1 MTNQNA
7 PLSAPEI
14 DAHLDAILRASGSA
28 LRNYSLP
35 GYLESMRAAVRTVAS
50 DAVSK
55 LHAPVARPPVCAP
68 TWEEVKEANSVLAS
82 YSWNSNGEGGGV
94 TATERKLAAALL
106 RVAGVDWSPN
116 GDPVYALGT
125 PVADERAQHRNEGFS
140 SLSLWWTMIEAEA
153 ELIGK
158 PIKDDRPILSFM
170 GSGASHQV
178 TAGDIRAALASAP
191 VAGEAQPADITSRRL
206 SGVLSMD
213 GASLHMQPDG
223 SGQIIVAENDFTLED
238 DRDEGPDG
246 PQGSVHWV
254 ARLPAS
260 EIAAL
265 RDFLT
270 GHARPSD
277 DALWDQTLA
286 ERDEYHDMA
295 DKLAD
300 AIADHLLVEIGEH
313 SSSNCPW
320 MRALDAIRNAAPQAS
335 EAVGDAS
342 DMDDLRSRV
351 MAAIH
356 DCAAL
361 KPEDDESWDEWY
373 CAAFDLL
380 GSRVGEIFRVALS
393 AQPADK
399 PAISSPSSAGNPCPA
414 PVPAYPE
421 TGNSHT
427 DGGAVYG

>member
-35 GYLESMRAAVRTVAS
+35 GYLESMRAAVRAVAS

-106 RVAGVDWSPN
+106 RVAGVDWNPN
-116 GDPVYALGT
+116 GDPVYALRT
-125 PVADERAQHRNEGFS
+125 PVASIQTLVDEKVDPKYWAESLRLRALESTPGAGGAASGMVHTFTGKTDFV
-140 SLSLWWTMIEAEA
+140 IAEA
-153 ELIGK
+153 TMTRFCPGCGHVGDVADGHLDCC
-158 PIKDDRPILSFM
+158 PD
-170 GSGASHQV
+170 GSSARMVPKSI
-178 TAGDIRAALASAP
+178 AEKCRAAFLLAIKPLRENASAP
-191 VAGEAQPADITSRRL
+191 VAGEAQQPAKITFVN
-206 SGVLSMD
+206 G
-213 GASLHMQPDG
+213 
-223 SGQIIVAENDFTLED
+223 N
-238 DRDEGPDG
+238 
-246 PQGSVHWV
+246 
-254 ARLPAS
+254 PAS
-260 EIAAL
+260 CGCTIRFSDGGGEYSDVHYVSLCGTHSGAHLLSKVIKTGELTRAQHEDLEGEICAAL
-265 RDFLT
+265 DPAGSQAT
-270 GHARPSD
+270 
-277 DALWDQTLA
+277 
-286 ERDEYHDMA
+286 
-295 DKLAD
+295 
-300 AIADHLLVEIGEH
+300 
-313 SSSNCPW
+313 
-320 MRALDAIRNAAPQAS
+320 NAAPQSS
-335 EAVGDAS
+335 EAARDTS

-351 MAAIH
+351 LAAIH

-361 KPEDDESWDEWY
+361 TPEDDESWDEWY

-393 AQPADK
+393 AQPANK